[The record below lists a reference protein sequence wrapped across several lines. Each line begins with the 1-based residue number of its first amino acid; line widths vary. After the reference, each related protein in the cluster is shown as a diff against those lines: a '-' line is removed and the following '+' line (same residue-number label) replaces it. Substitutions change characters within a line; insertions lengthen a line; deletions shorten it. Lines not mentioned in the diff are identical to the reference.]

1 VGRTLTTLCGSSN
14 RFSTGFGV
22 YSACRCEFAGACGD
36 DRRFGRSAGMNAPE
50 LTLPTL
56 ATYRWQVETGSTGA
70 ACSRPGSP
78 FFIGREPLRGQAVP
92 VVLLTG
98 DVLRRATRCE
108 HVPTTPL
115 ERAREQAY
123 VPAEQP
129 SPPQGARL
137 PPADAHPCGSRDPVH
152 PSSQGSQESRSLRPV
167 APDAVCEPPS
177 EYCRG
182 LPAGG
187 SARATGGGSA
197 RGRTPGDL
205 KCRQSD
211 K

>member
-1 VGRTLTTLCGSSN
+1 LGN
-14 RFSTGFGV
+14 RFSTGSPV
-22 YSACRCEFAGACGD
+22 ASACRRDLPVPTGE
-36 DRRFGRSAGMNAPE
+36 DRRFGADCSTWAAE
-50 LTLPTL
+50 LTLRTA

-70 ACSRPGSP
+70 ACPRPGPIVDLWGPS
-78 FFIGREPLRGQAVP
+78 RGQAVP